1 MIYEAH
7 LRAGWAELLREFLRS
22 ALLMPHARVVFG
34 RIQKVRIRNRPL
46 PCRVQ
51 LQIMAIQRPRLL
63 PPEAHLM
70 DLLWFRSEEHTS
82 ELQSRFDLVCRLLLE
97 KKKTI
102 THQLN
107 L

>member
-7 LRAGWAELLREFLRS
+7 LRAGWAEVLREFLRT

-51 LQIMAIQRPRLL
+51 LQIMAIQRPRPL
-63 PPEAHLM
+63 PPEAHLI
-70 DLLWFRSEEHTS
+70 DLLWFHSR
-82 ELQSRFDLVCRLLLE
+82 ELQAG
-97 KKKTI
+97 
-102 THQLN
+102 LN
-107 L
+107 GVLGKACIMF